1 MYILLYCIAEYE
13 SCIFTQLT
21 IHEHVRHKQ
30 EKMNYKKYILITLG
44 ILISLVL
51 IDILTGI
58 YFWNRLHLIFS
69 SSTFNN
75 IATPIVGIIA
85 VIIYSLALNISF
97 KQNRIIQSQHLK
109 PYFENELIEI
119 EKKLKSYK
127 FDLKIVESKYDECN
141 GINFTSVIMEQLTA
155 LTQDQDYK
163 DDTTLLE
170 KGEVFTRTYIMSR
183 SYYNI
188 VVFLASFTIGIDLK
202 LSFNYIIEFADEIDN
217 SKLLKVDIEQIKRKV
232 RKDLIG
238 QYISY
243 IEFEKKD
250 RKFIP
255 LIPNIF
261 DYQNIHDEKIE
272 FTTISETL
280 FSESYELLKTK
291 YKKASA

>member
-1 MYILLYCIAEYE
+1 
-13 SCIFTQLT
+13 
-21 IHEHVRHKQ
+21 
-30 EKMNYKKYILITLG
+30 MNYKKYILITLG